1 MRESRTYGS
10 VRGGGEQAPSLPRPM
25 PVSDCHGSNRR
36 QTVPP
41 VTWATRAA
49 RDPLRPTEATRR
61 TSKNSTRLPDLENI
75 ALGIAAIADL
85 GAFELPFSFDS
96 IHGASQLC
104 CPTSRACN
112 VLSREYELDRCVLA
126 TLGRR
131 CDLDRGRDTFGNP
144 DDYQLRW
151 LTTKDCKSLFDLLRI
166 KASDSSVKLHQL
178 VQILRIQ
185 HSAAQSSMSH
195 VITVGETDRGI
206 STEAYH
212 AW

>member
-1 MRESRTYGS
+1 VTHCDLQRQLGGRQRNQPSCLIWKTLPSGSR
-10 VRGGGEQAPSLPRPM
+10 
-25 PVSDCHGSNRR
+25 
-36 QTVPP
+36 
-41 VTWATRAA
+41 
-49 RDPLRPTEATRR
+49 
-61 TSKNSTRLPDLENI
+61 
-75 ALGIAAIADL
+75 AIADL

-131 CDLDRGRDTFGNP
+131 CDLNRGRDTSGNP

-151 LTTKDCKSLFDLLRI
+151 LTSKDCKSLFDLPQI

-212 AW
+212 AAIRRARKLSEDKLPSAAMRDNREK